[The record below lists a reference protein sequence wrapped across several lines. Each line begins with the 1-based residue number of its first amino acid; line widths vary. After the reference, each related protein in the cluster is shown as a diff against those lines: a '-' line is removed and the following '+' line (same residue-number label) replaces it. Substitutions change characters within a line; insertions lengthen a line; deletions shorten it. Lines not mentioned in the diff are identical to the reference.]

1 MTTLL
6 RQVKVKRVDWFRV
19 LADLR
24 GHGLPLRVITACTGI
39 SKPTLLDLRNQDADP
54 KMHQGEL
61 LIELWMRT
69 TKLTRD
75 DVPRWGDPR
84 TAMKRG
90 YVESWEG
97 GTIHCPLCG
106 TEHATRAPKQVR
118 AEPARNDDRQLTID
132 CLML

>member
-1 MTTLL
+1 MTLI

-24 GHGLPLRVITACTGI
+24 GHGLTMRVITACTGI
-39 SKPTLLDLRNQDADP
+39 SKPTLLDIRNQDADP

-61 LIELWMRT
+61 LIALWVRT
-69 TKLTRD
+69 TGRPAD
-75 DVPRWGDPR
+75 EVPRHGDPR
-84 TAMKRG
+84 TAIKPK

-106 TEHATRAPKQVR
+106 TEHALRAPKAVKEE
-118 AEPARNDDRQLTID
+118 APAFDDRQLSLIG
-132 CLML
+132 

>member
-1 MTTLL
+1 MTLI

-24 GHGLPLRVITACTGI
+24 DKGLTLRVITACTGI

-61 LIELWMRT
+61 LVALWVRT
-69 TKLTRD
+69 TGNTADKI
-75 DVPRWGDPR
+75 PRSGDER
-84 TAMKRG
+84 TAIKRG

-97 GTIHCPLCG
+97 GSIHCPLCG
-106 TEHATRAPKQVR
+106 TEHSIRAPKVVK
-118 AEPARNDDRQLTID
+118 DDGPTIDARQLS
-132 CLML
+132 LLN

>member
-1 MTTLL
+1 MTLV

-24 GHGLPLRVITACTGI
+24 AQGLTLRVITACTGI

-61 LIELWMRT
+61 LIALWVRET
-69 TKLTRD
+69 
-75 DVPRWGDPR
+75 GQ
-84 TAMKRG
+84 G
-90 YVESWEG
+90 VESLPRHGEPRQALKQKYRDAWEG

-106 TEHATRAPKQVR
+106 TEHATRAPKVVKDPG
-118 AEPARNDDRQLTID
+118 PAVDERQMALV
-132 CLML
+132 